1 MGEEDMSARFERFMP
16 VVFKHEGG
24 YVNDPDDLGGETNYG
39 ITKRRYPEMDIK
51 NLTKDEAKKIY
62 YRDFY
67 LKMGLTH
74 IGDDLL
80 ALHVMDMGINA
91 GKKTA
96 ISLLQQLLKGC
107 KVDGILGPSTGE
119 HLLHALQTT
128 DMVAAYKAKRI
139 ERYYEVSTY
148 RRNAKFLKGWIR
160 RVNNTKLT

>member
-1 MGEEDMSARFERFMP
+1 MSARFEQFMP
-16 VVFKHEGG
+16 IVFSHEGG
-24 YVNDPDDLGGETNYG
+24 YVWDVDDLGGETNYG
-39 ITKRRYPEMDIK
+39 ITKRRYPELNIK
-51 NLTKDEAKKIY
+51 TLTKDAAKQIY

-96 ISLLQQLLKGC
+96 ISLLQELLVDC
-107 KVDGILGPSTGE
+107 KVDGILGPQTGE
-119 HLLHALQTT
+119 RLLHALETT
-128 DMVAAYKAKRI
+128 NMVTAYKAKRI

-148 RRNAKFLKGWIR
+148 RRNSKFLKGWIK
-160 RVNNTKLT
+160 RVIKTKLT